1 MPRPPLR
8 LGSWGRIT
16 STQIRKGHW
25 RARARF
31 RDFDGRTRQVEASG
45 VTRSRAEAEL
55 QHRLQTRSRP
65 TSDSVTGS
73 TYVGALADMWTEE
86 IRDSDRASNT
96 KERYQELVDRH
107 VRPGLGSLRVDELT
121 VGRLDRHL
129 SVVRERAGET
139 TAKAVRTVLK
149 GIIDVAVRHDAIQTN
164 PASNTR
170 PITPKRKPVDA
181 LTLEQVVA
189 LRLAVRRDATAVDA
203 DLPDL
208 VDLMLGTGC
217 RINEALALRWSRVNL
232 AAPVPEVTIN
242 ATATRT
248 KGVGLVIQEH
258 PKTRAGHRTLML
270 PDFVVEMLLRRQVEQ
285 PSNAPNVVFPSSTG
299 TLRDSRNVSKQW
311 RAFQRRDPRW
321 GHVTSHTFR
330 RTVATVIA
338 RNFDAL
344 TASEQLGHSSSTVT
358 ESHYIERAHRGPDAR
373 KMLDVFGDSL
383 VQSDG

>member
-1 MPRPPLR
+1 M
-8 LGSWGRIT
+8 
-16 STQIRKGHW
+16 
-25 RARARF
+25 
-31 RDFDGRTRQVEASG
+31 
-45 VTRSRAEAEL
+45 
-55 QHRLQTRSRP
+55 
-65 TSDSVTGS
+65 TGS
-73 TYVGALADMWTEE
+73 TYVGALADMWLEE
-86 IRDSDRASNT
+86 IRDSGRATNT

-107 VRPGLGSLRVDELT
+107 VRPGLGSLRVEELS

-149 GIIDVAVRHDAIQTN
+149 GVIGVAVRHDAIQVN
-164 PASNTR
+164 PAGHTR

-181 LTLEQVVA
+181 LTLEQVIA
-189 LRLAVRRDATAVDA
+189 LREAVRHDAPAVDA

-232 AAPVPEVTIN
+232 AAPVPEVTID

-270 PDFVVEMLLRRQVEQ
+270 PGFVVEMMLRRQVEQ

-299 TLRDSRNVSKQW
+299 TLRDSRNVSRQW
-311 RAFQRRDPRW
+311 RALQRRDPRW

-330 RTVATVIA
+330 KTVATVIA

-344 TASEQLGHSSSTVT
+344 TASEQLGHASSAVT

-373 KMLDVFGDSL
+373 KMLESFAASL
-383 VQSDG
+383 AESDG